1 MDSKNHWEN
10 QPRETNGQFGERPKS
25 IRISLHI
32 WDKVLKAMSKFCTKR
47 IDSNAK
53 GGSYGELRKET
64 KGNKSVEI
72 HHMPANS
79 ASELSRWK
87 GPCIILEKEEH
98 VQTRSHTTQKN
109 SRTYRQKQK
118 DLIEKGKFF
127 KAEEMDIIDIFRIAG
142 VKYSKAL
149 LEKINYDNKLYER
162 GEIR

>member
-1 MDSKNHWEN
+1 
-10 QPRETNGQFGERPKS
+10 
-25 IRISLHI
+25 
-32 WDKVLKAMSKFCTKR
+32 
-47 IDSNAK
+47 
-53 GGSYGELRKET
+53 
-64 KGNKSVEI
+64 
-72 HHMPANS
+72 MPANS

-87 GPCIILEKEEH
+87 GPCIVLEKEEH
-98 VQTRSHTTQKN
+98 AQTRSHTTQKN